1 MIILFDLDGVLLDT
15 ESQYTSHWNMMG
27 EKYFQDPNFGITIK
41 GQTLVQI
48 LGRYVNDPE
57 LAAYLEE
64 AVDKFENE
72 MEYDFIPG
80 ALDFLKAV
88 KEAGIPSAIVTS
100 SANKKME
107 QVYARHPEIKELV
120 DVILTAEHF
129 TKSKPDP
136 ECFLKG
142 MEVLGGTPET
152 TVIFEDSMHGIA
164 AGRGSGAHLVGLATT
179 NSREVLT
186 QLCDLVIDDFNDITI
201 EQLKQTFDINN

>member
-27 EKYFQDPNFGITIK
+27 EKHFQDPNFGITIK

-48 LGRYVNDPE
+48 LDRYVNNPE
-57 LAAYLEE
+57 LAEYLEE

-88 KEAGIPSAIVTS
+88 KEARIPSAIVTS

-179 NSREVLT
+179 NSREVLK

>member
-1 MIILFDLDGVLLDT
+1 
-15 ESQYTSHWNMMG
+15 
-27 EKYFQDPNFGITIK
+27 
-41 GQTLVQI
+41 
-48 LGRYVNDPE
+48 
-57 LAAYLEE
+57 
-64 AVDKFENE
+64 
-72 MEYDFIPG
+72 
-80 ALDFLKAV
+80 
-88 KEAGIPSAIVTS
+88 
-100 SANKKME
+100 ME